1 MTAIDTDPNIK
12 LAIYWQQNKLESA
25 TFWTIGSRAI
35 FRIACY
41 LYQKKKRE
49 KMYVEPIRRDF
60 VKLVE
65 INPLRYSKI
74 N

>member
-41 LYQKKKRE
+41 LYQKKKE
-49 KMYVEPIRRDF
+49 ENVC
-60 VKLVE
+60 
-65 INPLRYSKI
+65 
-74 N
+74 

>member
-1 MTAIDTDPNIK
+1 MTAIDPNIK

-41 LYQKKKRE
+41 VYQKKDE
-49 KMYVEPIRRDF
+49 DNVC
-60 VKLVE
+60 
-65 INPLRYSKI
+65 
-74 N
+74 